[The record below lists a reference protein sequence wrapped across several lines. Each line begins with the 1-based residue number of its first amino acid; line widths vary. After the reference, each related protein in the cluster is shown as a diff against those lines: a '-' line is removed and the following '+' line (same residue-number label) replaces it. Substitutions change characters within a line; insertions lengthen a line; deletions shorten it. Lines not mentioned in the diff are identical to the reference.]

1 MASDM
6 RIAMYESVTGVGV
19 TLSGIGIETSSYSEK
34 GKLHIDETEL
44 REAIEDD
51 PQAIMDLFF
60 QEPSDAVNEDDDEL
74 TTAEQEQKYEESGLV
89 YRVYNIMTEGMK
101 DIIDI
106 AGPGDDEDLLRDVK
120 SDMLVDYVTGVNV
133 STAGVS
139 YLEARIE
146 EYEEDVEWQEE
157 LLETIEERYWSKFT
171 AMESAISEMN
181 STSSWLSS
189 YFA

>member
-1 MASDM
+1 MM
-6 RIAMYESVTGVGV
+6 MMMMM
-19 TLSGIGIETSSYSEK
+19 K
-34 GKLHIDETEL
+34 
-44 REAIEDD
+44 
-51 PQAIMDLFF
+51 
-60 QEPSDAVNEDDDEL
+60 
-74 TTAEQEQKYEESGLV
+74 TAEQEQKYEESGLV